1 MLHTESHIS
10 FANSPDGAA
19 APRRRAL
26 RSLLGAAAAV
36 ALGAVSLPVRAATP
50 ARPMVE
56 VWKSPTC
63 GCCKAWIDHL
73 KANGFDVVAHDVDG
87 PADMRR
93 RLGMPD
99 DYGSCHTAR
108 VNGYLVEGH
117 VPAADIHR
125 LLAAAP
131 AAIGLAVPGMPVG
144 SPGMEQGSR
153 RDPYDVLLVERGG
166 RARVWR
172 SVR

>member
-1 MLHTESHIS
+1 VLS
-10 FANSPDGAA
+10 
-19 APRRRAL
+19 RRAL
-26 RSLLGAAAAV
+26 LAAFAPLAAAA
-36 ALGAVSLPVRAATP
+36 ALPGLASAAP
-50 ARPMVE
+50 LARPRIE

-99 DYGSCHTAR
+99 SYGSCHTAR
-108 VNGYLVEGH
+108 VGDYLVEGH

-131 AAIGLAVPGMPVG
+131 RAVGLAVPGMPVG
-144 SPGMEQGSR
+144 SPGMEMGDR
-153 RDPYDVLLVERGG
+153 RDPYDVLLVQPDGG
-166 RARVWR
+166 AKVWR